1 MTEAVKNKI
10 FEPFFTTKPVG
21 EGTGLGMSISY
32 SIIQE
37 HKGRIDIKSKPGQG
51 TMITLYL
58 PL

>member
-1 MTEAVKNKI
+1 MSEEVKNKI

-21 EGTGLGMSISY
+21 EGTGLGMSLSY

-37 HKGRIDIKSKPGQG
+37 HKGRIEVKSKLGQG